1 LIGEGPVVFSCLL
14 TTVPSVVTEE
24 GIGELDGAKPQP
36 KRGVRVSPIKL
47 PGVTQF
53 FQVHWKR
60 LSPIIETHHIG
71 GVILRV
77 FPPMVGLHGDKLHR
91 GQKHEAPGFPGAVM
105 RDFHRSFLGIPPP
118 GPIPRRGYRTPK
130 GNGIQMITD
139 TPFLKTGRGRT
150 YLRARRAL
158 PSDSNRPGGSIHV
171 PNNLQKGYLLIRS
184 RGVRS

>member
-14 TTVPSVVTEE
+14 TTVSSVVTEE

-71 GVILRV
+71 GVILWV

-105 RDFHRSFLGIPPP
+105 RDFHVFSRN
-118 GPIPRRGYRTPK
+118 TPSWAHSQEGVHDTERK
-130 GNGIQMITD
+130 RNTNDNGN
-139 TPFLKTGRGRT
+139 P
-150 YLRARRAL
+150 
-158 PSDSNRPGGSIHV
+158 
-171 PNNLQKGYLLIRS
+171 LLEDR
-184 RGVRS
+184 